1 MRDIFTLF
9 LHAIVT
15 IIRLGKPGGW
25 RIPELGP
32 ISGGFRGSDVS
43 ITRK

>member
-15 IIRLGKPGGW
+15 IIGW
-25 RIPELGP
+25 FNPEGYGP
-32 ISGGFRGSDVS
+32 SSPS
-43 ITRK
+43 PY

>member
-15 IIRLGKPGGW
+15 IIRLGKPGGLSVPNLPSP
-25 RIPELGP
+25 IPA
-32 ISGGFRGSDVS
+32 GSQFPD
-43 ITRK
+43 RAP